1 MLREKRIK
9 RKKKDEREKNNIY
22 TYNMYYNGQWP
33 NQLSRIRSMSLLQ
46 FYIHATRLY
55 QATLQTISKPC
66 FYGISDRINHK

>member
-1 MLREKRIK
+1 
-9 RKKKDEREKNNIY
+9 
-22 TYNMYYNGQWP
+22 MYYNGQWP